1 MAHAGVRTYDFEAPV
16 YKLPVAQEANA
27 LKVEH
32 MDDVIK
38 PYLDKKLDDMWAEV
52 QQQLDDIRAEKE
64 KLHDNDTNETTNVGV
79 KTISIKE
86 DIHKM
91 FTQNH
96 FILTNKTKKAAEYE
110 HKINKEVVYLL
121 PNKLVT
127 IVIHPE
133 TAKNHFEIPD
143 EPSHSTALRRF
154 PKAIKNGKTPTN
166 FGYSFKFKKDEELNE
181 FLGKLS
187 KV

>member
-1 MAHAGVRTYDFEAPV
+1 MS
-16 YKLPVAQEANA
+16 
-27 LKVEH
+27 LKGE
-32 MDDVIK
+32 DVDHLIK

-52 QQQLDDIRAEKE
+52 QRQLDEIRAEKE
-64 KLHDNDTNETTNVGV
+64 KLQDNGTNETTNVGV
-79 KTISIKE
+79 KTISINE

-91 FTQNH
+91 FTKNH

-110 HKINKEVVYLL
+110 HTTNKEVVYLL

-127 IVIHPE
+127 IVLHPE
-133 TAKNHFEIPD
+133 TAKKNFEIPD

-166 FGYSFKFKKDEELNE
+166 FGYPFKFKKEDELNE

-187 KV
+187 TV